1 MILDELEQSHQILG
15 GHFWLSWALRSLFL
29 ILSMFGLVIFFSDW
43 RHFPSVN
50 TYEAVHYWHRV
61 VFISVVYC
69 VIHLLISMFL
79 AICTKTY
86 FKYFVTYHVDFLL
99 IVLFLIGPFSLATQI
114 LFPADSTFSYGVSEG
129 EIIRN
134 NVVTELGHRYF
145 FMQKMQEVF
154 QMVLYLSLRLLAG
167 LFPLARYF
175 K

>member
-99 IVLFLIGPFSLATQI
+99 IVYSDSEVNQKSFDVLLYS
-114 LFPADSTFSYGVSEG
+114 DSTVLDGWSVISY
-129 EIIRN
+129 R
-134 NVVTELGHRYF
+134 LGT
-145 FMQKMQEVF
+145 
-154 QMVLYLSLRLLAG
+154 A
-167 LFPLARYF
+167 
-175 K
+175 